1 MSSVKQTS
9 RPSVLDVKS
18 GDIRRVGESG
28 LGCATAM
35 CVCGE
40 GIVLG
45 GSADRIWGSV
55 VIMEALVGCE
65 RVGGIVVL
73 SDGL

>member
-1 MSSVKQTS
+1 MSSVKQMS

-35 CVCGE
+35 CVCWV
-40 GIVLG
+40 GIALG
-45 GSADRIWGSV
+45 GCVDRIWGSV

-65 RVGGIVVL
+65 RVGGLVVL